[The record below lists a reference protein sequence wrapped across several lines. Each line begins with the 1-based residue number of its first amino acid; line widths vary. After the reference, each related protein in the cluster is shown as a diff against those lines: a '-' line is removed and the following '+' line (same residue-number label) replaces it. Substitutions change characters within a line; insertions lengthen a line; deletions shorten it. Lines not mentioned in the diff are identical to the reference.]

1 MIALKDPLRYLAFP
15 LDVEDMEKNR
25 LSRDKGFCQWNA
37 TMRIEINN
45 FVSIRCNQKRNM
57 ERSMK
62 QFRRVRDISA
72 LTLYASDG
80 QIGSVVELYFDD
92 QNWKVRYLII
102 NTGGWL
108 SGRNVLIAPIAV
120 AGIDDAD
127 ASMRI
132 NLRKDQIEQ
141 APPIEKAKTVSRR
154 YEEAYYKHF
163 RWAPYW
169 QPVATVLGNPILHP
183 ETPAMNVDEP
193 VLPESPEKSHLRSS
207 EEVTGY
213 GIHAQDGEIGHI
225 EDLVI
230 DQEDWIVR
238 YAEVDTRNWLPGKK
252 VLVPTGRIQ
261 QIDWQSQSVAM
272 SLTRHAIQSAP
283 AYDPS
288 MLITPDYEIELF
300 KYYGKVAA

>member
-1 MIALKDPLRYLAFP
+1 
-15 LDVEDMEKNR
+15 
-25 LSRDKGFCQWNA
+25 
-37 TMRIEINN
+37 
-45 FVSIRCNQKRNM
+45 
-57 ERSMK
+57 MK
-62 QFRRVRDISA
+62 QFLRIRDISA
-72 LTLYASDG
+72 LTLYAVDG
-80 QIGSVVELYFDD
+80 QVGSVQQLYFDD

-108 SGRNVLIAPIAV
+108 SERNVLIAPIAV
-120 AGIDDAD
+120 AGIDDAG

-141 APPIEKAKTVSRR
+141 APPIEKAKPISRQ
-154 YEEAYYKHF
+154 YEEAYYEHF

-169 QPVATVLGNPILHP
+169 QSGTTVLGTPIPYPDPLP
-183 ETPAMNVDEP
+183 VKVDEP
-193 VLPESPEKSHLRSS
+193 VLSESPEQSHLRSS
-207 EEVTGY
+207 AEVTGY
-213 GIHAQDGEIGHI
+213 GIHARDGEIGHI

-230 DQEDWIVR
+230 DHEDWIVR

-252 VLVPTGRIQ
+252 ILVPTGRIK
-261 QIDWQSQSVAM
+261 QIDWHSRSVSM

-300 KYYGKVAA
+300 KYYGKVSA